1 LSKCKLTDK
10 KAQVNEPLLQFQKKK
25 VGLRTFTGA
34 IKKEKRKKGEVG
46 NQITGNRT
54 TTSLERKR
62 GENTSLLANS
72 A

>member
-1 LSKCKLTDK
+1 
-10 KAQVNEPLLQFQKKK
+10 LQFQKKK

-54 TTSLERKR
+54 TISLERKR